1 VKAPLFDQDLG
12 LAQGIKSSPL
22 KSSSRNRALR
32 LSQYPLSQG
41 LSGSMSA
48 VLAPK
53 AVIHNRRAKF
63 ADFDKVALTLVD
75 NELRTIHG
83 RLLCPLATV

>member
-1 VKAPLFDQDLG
+1 
-12 LAQGIKSSPL
+12 
-22 KSSSRNRALR
+22 
-32 LSQYPLSQG
+32 
-41 LSGSMSA
+41 MSA

-53 AVIHNRRAKF
+53 AVIHNRSAKF

-83 RLLCPLATV
+83 RLHCPLATV